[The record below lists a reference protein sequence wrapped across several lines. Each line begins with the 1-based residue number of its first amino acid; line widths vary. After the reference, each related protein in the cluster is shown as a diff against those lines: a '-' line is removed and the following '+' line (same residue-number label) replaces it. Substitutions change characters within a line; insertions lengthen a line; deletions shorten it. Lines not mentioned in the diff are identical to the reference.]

1 MRWTRGLTF
10 SLPGKRS
17 RLRDSGF
24 HFLTAEYPP
33 ARGGVADYT
42 RLVARELAAREGTVH
57 VWAPQVSG
65 PEVEDARVIVHR
77 VPAFDPSSLEKIS
90 KELEALPAPR
100 RLFLQY
106 VPTAF
111 GFRGMNVPLVQWL
124 RARPEDLWIQFHE
137 VALGWK
143 LWRRPD
149 LNVVHVV
156 ELWMAAALARRAQRI
171 FVSIEAWK
179 RKLGEHARR
188 AVWLPIPSNVPV
200 RVEPA
205 DLERARASLGP
216 GPWIA
221 HFGTYSPLIRADL
234 GPAVRA
240 ISQRRAD
247 VRFLLLGRGAPEFS
261 RMLALGERVEARED
275 LPAPEI
281 AALLKASALA
291 LQPFPDGMS
300 GRRTSA
306 MAPLA
311 LGVPVV
317 TTEGFLTDPVWRE
330 GGVALAPA
338 GHPGELAALCVA
350 LVDDAQESRSLGER
364 GARLYR
370 DRFSLE
376 RTLETVLSSS
386 DAKLAQVQ

>member
-1 MRWTRGLTF
+1 M
-10 SLPGKRS
+10 P
-17 RLRDSGF
+17 DSGL

-33 ARGGVADYT
+33 AKGGVADYT
-42 RLVARELAAREGTVH
+42 RLVARALAEREGTIH

-65 PEVEDARVIVHR
+65 PEVADEGVVVHR
-77 VPAFDPSSLEKIS
+77 IRAFDPSSLE
-90 KELEALPAPR
+90 ELGRRLDALPVPR

-111 GFRGMNVPLVQWL
+111 GFRGMNVPLVRWL
-124 RARPEDLWIQFHE
+124 QARPEDLWVQFHE

-143 LWRRPD
+143 LWRKPH
-149 LNVVHVV
+149 LHVVHAVQ
-156 ELWMAAALARRAQRI
+156 LWMASSLARRAQRI

-179 RKLGEHARR
+179 RRLSDHARR

-221 HFGTYSPLIRADL
+221 HFGTYSPLIRVDL
-234 GPAVRA
+234 GPAIRA
-240 ISQRRAD
+240 ISQQRDD
-247 VRFLLLGRGAPEFS
+247 VRFLLLGRGAGEFA
-261 RMLALGERVEARED
+261 RVLALGERIEARED

-291 LQPFPDGMS
+291 LQPFPDGIS

-306 MAPLA
+306 MAALA

-330 GGVALAPA
+330 GGVALAPEA
-338 GHPGELAALCVA
+338 RPPELARLCST
-350 LVDDAQESRSLGER
+350 LIDDTQERRSLGER

-376 RTLETVLSSS
+376 RTLETVLSPS